1 MKPKIVVFDL
11 GNVLVDFDYHE
22 SARAL
27 AAHASA
33 SAEEIYQF
41 LFADGWLVQYEVSAI
56 SYELFYTG
64 FCRATGYRGTREFF
78 ERWLGRVFVP
88 IAPMVEMLEQI
99 RARGYP
105 TWLFS
110 NTNDIAARCV
120 YEDFAFFR
128 KFTGYI
134 YSYEIRSMKPHP
146 PMYEALEQ
154 RSGCRGAEI
163 LYLDD
168 RPENVEA
175 GMARGWQG
183 LVHRDPAE
191 TVPAVWAILDSQPP
205 AQS

>member
-11 GNVLVDFDYHE
+11 GKVLVDFDYHQ
-22 SARAL
+22 SAQAL
-27 AAHASA
+27 ARHATASA
-33 SAEEIYQF
+33 GEIYKF
-41 LFADGWLVQYEVSAI
+41 LFEDGWLVQYEISAI
-56 SYELFYTG
+56 SYELFFTG
-64 FCRATGYRGTREFF
+64 FCRAVGYRGTREEF
-78 ERWLGRVFVP
+78 EHWLGRIFVP
-88 IAPMVEMLEQI
+88 IAPMIELLEQV
-99 RARGYP
+99 RAEGFP

-120 YEDFAFFR
+120 YEDFDFFR
-128 KFTGYI
+128 RFTGYI

-175 GMARGWQG
+175 GVARGWQG
-183 LVHRDPAE
+183 LIHADPAV
-191 TVPAVWAILDSQPP
+191 TIPKVWSILKAESPVEK
-205 AQS
+205 